1 MRGFKQHK
9 KMYKSGKFWVV
20 AGLTVVSLITANDTS
35 KVFVLFSDRLG
46 SVFAAQTNSS
56 ATIDTVTDADT
67 ATGGS
72 RTVSWN
78 GSSAW
83 NYSDVTGLGSY
94 NGSTWTG
101 DRAYGSTLYKDP
113 AGAYYTKL
121 VANGASTAGYTYLT
135 RQFDATKTFT
145 VTGYLHPNV
154 RDADQFMPRDYSDW
168 TGLLL
173 TPTDPNKIATA
184 YDFSSKG
191 GGGLGIEGMKNA
203 YAFGIDFHKNTDK
216 NDPAEGPFGAL
227 RTTNSSGT
235 LTATQGKQS
244 GVAGTATYTDG
255 YNLSNWS
262 STIKYTLTWNPTGGP
277 NGGPSIVA
285 TMTTNKTQN
294 SESSSWTVDTAKA
307 KVTLAPATALTVGL
321 NAINGQNKNDQ
332 YASFDS
338 MSGTLSTGT
347 TTVKY
352 VDANGN
358 TIKDPTTFVAAVGDI
373 IGISG
378 LSSGAKA
385 GTDDMAFAAPTIRG
399 YTASSAND
407 VTVSQTAGNNVIT
420 IKYKGTVQ
428 QEAIVNTNKPELWN
442 GSSAITSYWNIDQT
456 KPLGGSS
463 LASSIVDASLV
474 RSGYNYTVT
483 DPNGSSYATMSA
495 AYAAATNAWDSTAN
509 TAGVAS
515 DASPQNWTVNYTA
528 QSQTAYLYTQNCTYD
543 GSSYVTSGTASYMQG
558 IYGPTDG
565 SISFNTTDSALAKS
579 GYTYTVQGPG
589 GVTEYSTLASAQAIE
604 RFDNTN
610 NSGSSDGSYQTFT
623 VNYRPVT
630 QTTSLVVDGLSP
642 IKAGSTVA
650 SSVGTTSAAL
660 TIPYFD
666 NTIH

>member
-1 MRGFKQHK
+1 MVLLEQQHIPK
-9 KMYKSGKFWVV
+9 VQN
-20 AGLTVVSLITANDTS
+20 LT
-35 KVFVLFSDRLG
+35 
-46 SVFAAQTNSS
+46 
-56 ATIDTVTDADT
+56 
-67 ATGGS
+67 
-72 RTVSWN
+72 SW
-78 GSSAW
+78 
-83 NYSDVTGLGSY
+83 T
-94 NGSTWTG
+94 
-101 DRAYGSTLYKDP
+101 
-113 AGAYYTKL
+113 
-121 VANGASTAGYTYLT
+121 
-135 RQFDATKTFT
+135 
-145 VTGYLHPNV
+145 
-154 RDADQFMPRDYSDW
+154 
-168 TGLLL
+168 
-173 TPTDPNKIATA
+173 
-184 YDFSSKG
+184 
-191 GGGLGIEGMKNA
+191 
-203 YAFGIDFHKNTDK
+203 
-216 NDPAEGPFGAL
+216 
-227 RTTNSSGT
+227 
-235 LTATQGKQS
+235 
-244 GVAGTATYTDG
+244 
-255 YNLSNWS
+255 

-528 QSQTAYLYTQNCTYD
+528 QSQTAYLYTQNYTYD

-579 GYTYTVQGPG
+579 GYTYTVQGPD

-623 VNYRPVT
+623 VNYRPAT
-630 QTTSLVVDGLSP
+630 QTTG
-642 IKAGSTVA
+642 G
-650 SSVGTTSAAL
+650 
-660 TIPYFD
+660 
-666 NTIH
+666 